1 MIFPINTVVM
11 SMTSNNLEITKQ
23 YWAAIEQGVETEK
36 MADFFSNDF
45 VQVEFPNRLTP
56 NGAKRDLPAIIEA
69 SKRGKK

>member
-1 MIFPINTVVM
+1 
-11 SMTSNNLEITKQ
+11 
-23 YWAAIEQGVETEK
+23 
-36 MADFFSNDF
+36 MADFFSTDF